1 MEVERDV
8 PFDMITI
15 GIPICSVTDAE
26 YPTLDSITDILTT
39 GQSARMIKNLV
50 QEKQI
55 FSQVDCYL
63 MDTVDPGFLTVMGRL
78 NKGTTFETAET
89 EIWGEFDRLKTEL
102 VGDYEL
108 QKVKNK
114 FESMHII
121 ENESYLSLATNIA
134 FAASLGDVE
143 HFNREVPNYLAVTA
157 DGIREQACNLFRH
170 EKCNTVLYKAKK

>member
-1 MEVERDV
+1 
-8 PFDMITI
+8 
-15 GIPICSVTDAE
+15 
-26 YPTLDSITDILTT
+26 
-39 GQSARMIKNLV
+39 
-50 QEKQI
+50 
-55 FSQVDCYL
+55 
-63 MDTVDPGFLTVMGRL
+63 MGRL

-89 EIWGEFDRLKTEL
+89 EIWGELDRLKTEL

-157 DGIREQACNLFRH
+157 DGIREQARNLFRH